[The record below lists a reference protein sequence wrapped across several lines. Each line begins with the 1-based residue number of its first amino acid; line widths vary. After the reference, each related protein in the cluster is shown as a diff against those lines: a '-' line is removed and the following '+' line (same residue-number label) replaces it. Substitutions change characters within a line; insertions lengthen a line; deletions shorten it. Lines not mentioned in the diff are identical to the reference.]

1 VSVDLKLA
9 ERLKE
14 ELDKI
19 DRDAVT
25 QLPVGLP
32 FEKYQQSCG
41 YIEAI
46 RQIRDQLIPEIVAE
60 LQRS

>member
-9 ERLKE
+9 ELLTE
-14 ELDKI
+14 QLNKI
-19 DRDAVT
+19 EADAVSK
-25 QLPVGLP
+25 LPVGLP

-46 RQIRDQLIPEIVAE
+46 RQVRDQLIPEIANE